1 MSVTFRITGISDG
14 LKVID
19 RQLAA
24 IEERA
29 RDVSPAHPAVIKVF
43 QEITRRT
50 FATEGASSASGKWA
64 PLAKSTERDR
74 AKKGFGP
81 AHPIL
86 VRSADMKSSV
96 TEQTG
101 DTIIV
106 STANYL
112 SIGTADPK
120 AKFHQSRAPRKK
132 LPRRALFDP
141 TQDDKHDLLRPL
153 RRWLTGHDPNEAV
166 SGRVRR

>member
-1 MSVTFRITGISDG
+1 
-14 LKVID
+14 
-19 RQLAA
+19 
-24 IEERA
+24 
-29 RDVSPAHPAVIKVF
+29 
-43 QEITRRT
+43 
-50 FATEGASSASGKWA
+50 
-64 PLAKSTERDR
+64 
-74 AKKGFGP
+74 
-81 AHPIL
+81 
-86 VRSADMKSSV
+86 MKSSV